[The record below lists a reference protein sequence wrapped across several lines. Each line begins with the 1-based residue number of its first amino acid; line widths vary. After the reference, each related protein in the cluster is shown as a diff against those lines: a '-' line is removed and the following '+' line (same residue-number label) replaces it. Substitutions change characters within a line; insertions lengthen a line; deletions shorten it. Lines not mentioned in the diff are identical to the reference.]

1 METFSALLAIV
12 WGIHRSPVNAPH
24 EGQWHGALMFS
35 LICTRINGWV
45 NNREAGDLR
54 LHRAYYYV
62 TVKER
67 FYHDVMVQRWELKC
81 HCSRMLYPRF
91 TRHKALVVITD
102 GFRFHSMHLLA
113 LINALRPRQDG
124 RHFQDDILK
133 WIFFNEN
140 IWILNAI
147 LPKFVPKGPID
158 NNRALEQI
166 LAWHRSGVKPLVT
179 ISHTCVTRHQR
190 INNQMINW
198 VKSSGHFVAINSTH
212 YTLFKFHPMK
222 INLCICFCGIYSRCF
237 HTTANFHQSLHHDI
251 GEICWPSQS
260 ECLHLAMWQVKDP
273 CLRPRWDDIGTWYLT
288 IFSKSHSQDY
298 E

>member
-1 METFSALLAIV
+1 
-12 WGIHRSPVNAPH
+12 
-24 EGQWHGALMFS
+24 
-35 LICTRINGWV
+35 
-45 NNREAGDLR
+45 
-54 LHRAYYYV
+54 
-62 TVKER
+62 
-67 FYHDVMVQRWELKC
+67 
-81 HCSRMLYPRF
+81 MLYPRF

-140 IWILNAI
+140 VWILNAI

-166 LAWHRSGVKPLVT
+166 MAWYRSGVKSLVT

-190 INNQMINW
+190 SNNQMINW

-260 ECLHLAMWQVKDP
+260 ECLHLAMWQVKHGWVTVTTN
-273 CLRPRWDDIGTWYLT
+273 RSYHQPRWRRPKTASPNNRGYHQLAAIPTGTITSWYREVGNL
-288 IFSKSHSQDY
+288 
-298 E
+298 